1 MIRFRRLV
9 VFMPLATLIIV
20 LAFNLMNIW
29 LSEYDSDE
37 LIYKISRFLSD
48 VFGFSFVSVG
58 VYTYMAW
65 RHRFC
70 LYSKIAIIG
79 LLFQNI
85 LNIVDFSFSLD
96 YNIYIECVSIFG
108 ASIFILFS
116 LIFSKK

>member
-1 MIRFRRLV
+1 MDALV
-9 VFMPLATLIIV
+9 TEEYYELTY
-20 LAFNLMNIW
+20 NISSI
-29 LSEYDSDE
+29 LSE
-37 LIYKISRFLSD
+37 

-58 VYTYMAW
+58 VYAYMAW
-65 RHRFC
+65 RHKFC
-70 LYSKIAIIG
+70 LYSKIAIVG

-96 YNIYIECVSIFG
+96 YNVYVETVSILG